1 MAHRIPS
8 KPVLAGTAGLILA
21 VLVPLLVFDL
31 YGSPDESD
39 DVELSDSAAKASS
52 LGPDHRRAALE
63 SLQQKPPQTA
73 PPTSAPAP
81 PTTPAE
87 TGDPPTTAGS
97 FSGEGS
103 SAGSTTCPLPAYPSA
118 NCTGV
123 PAGTSLTVHDGDL
136 EVGRANTVIDSHDV
150 RGCVLVNAPGV
161 VIRRS
166 KMNCV
171 SSAADSYSGAA
182 VVLEDVE
189 IDCGNSKGTTA
200 VADYNFAIRR
210 ANIHSCENGFDIDGS
225 ATIRD
230 SYIHDLVPYDPAT
243 DPHTD
248 GAQITPVGRNITIL
262 HNTIYAGN
270 GTSAVISPNV
280 ADGVVSNV
288 LIQDNLMAGGA
299 YTLYCQQ
306 DGPGNNYRVI
316 NNHFSTVTYPDVG
329 DFGAWTECEDEVQ
342 VTGNV
347 FHETGQPVPL

>member
-1 MAHRIPS
+1 MAHRILS
-8 KPVLAGTAGLILA
+8 KPVVAGSVGLILA

-31 YGSPDESD
+31 YGWRDESD
-39 DVELSDSAAKASS
+39 DVELSDSTAETAS
-52 LGPDHRRAALE
+52 LEPDHRLSALE
-63 SLQQKPPQTA
+63 SLQQKPPETA
-73 PPTSAPAP
+73 PPTTAPEP
-81 PTTPAE
+81 PTTLAE
-87 TGDPPTTAGS
+87 TTDPPT
-97 FSGEGS
+97 
-103 SAGSTTCPLPAYPSA
+103 SAGQSPTDGGSTACPLPAYPSA
-118 NCTGV
+118 SCTGV

-136 EVGRANTVIDSHDV
+136 EVGRANTIIDSQDI
-150 RGCVLVNAPGV
+150 RGCVLITAPGV

-166 KMNCV
+166 RMNCV
-171 SSAADSYSGAA
+171 DSTADSYSGAA

-200 VADYNFAIRR
+200 VGDYNFTIRR
-210 ANIHSCENGFDIDGS
+210 ANIHSCENGFDIDGF
-225 ATIRD
+225 ATIQD
-230 SYIHDLVPYDPAT
+230 SYIHDLLPYDPAS

-306 DGPGNNYRVI
+306 DGSGNNYRVI
-316 NNHFSTVTYPDVG
+316 NNHFSTVIYPDVG